1 MQILVDINGVIRGQ
15 NDEPIGTGIVMVGT
29 LSVYNKLIL
38 MSSDRLDVTKSWL
51 DVNKVVEF
59 DEIIDSSVHLEG
71 EKLSERQLRHAR
83 SRGPIDLFITNDPA
97 MWAYAFDH
105 GIPSVM
111 FGVPSYTR
119 VEFRPDAPK
128 RVRSWAEIE
137 DAVERQNALRT
148 NDKRLSR
155 SEGVQ
160 FE

>member
-38 MSSDRLDVTKSWL
+38 MSSDKLDVTKSWL

-83 SRGPIDLFITNDPA
+83 SKGPIDLFITNDPS
-97 MWAYAFDH
+97 MWAFAFDY

-128 RVRSWAEIE
+128 RVRAWSDIE
-137 DAVERQNALRT
+137 QAIERQNALRT
-148 NDKRLSR
+148 NDKRLLR
-155 SEGVQ
+155 NEGVN

>member
-1 MQILVDINGVIRGQ
+1 MKILVDINGVIRGQ
-15 NDEPIGTGIVMVGT
+15 NGEPIGTGIVMVGT
-29 LSVYNKLIL
+29 LSVYNTLTL
-38 MSSDRLDVTKSWL
+38 MSSDRLDATKSWL

-59 DEIIDSSVHLEG
+59 DDIIDSSVYLEG

-83 SRGPIDLFITNDPA
+83 SRGPIDLFITNDPG
-97 MWAYAFDH
+97 MWAFAFEY

-128 RVRSWAEIE
+128 RVRAWNEIE
-137 DAVERQNALRT
+137 EAVERQNALRT
-148 NDKRLSR
+148 NDKRLLR
-155 SEGVQ
+155 NEGVN

>member
-38 MSSDRLDVTKSWL
+38 MSSDTLDATKSWL

-59 DEIIDSSVHLEG
+59 DEIIDSKVHLEG

-83 SRGPIDLFITNDPA
+83 SRGPIDLFITNDPS
-97 MWAYAFDH
+97 MWAFAFDQ

-128 RVRSWAEIE
+128 RVRTWSEIE

-155 SEGVQ
+155 NEGVN

>member
-1 MQILVDINGVIRGQ
+1 MKILVDINGVIKSQ

-29 LSVYNKLIL
+29 LSVYNTLTL
-38 MSSDRLDVTKSWL
+38 MSSDRLDVTKNWL
-51 DVNKVVEF
+51 DIHKVVEF
-59 DEIIDSSVHLEG
+59 DEIIDSRVHLEG
-71 EKLSERQLRHAR
+71 EKLAERQLRHAR
-83 SRGPIDLFITNDPA
+83 SKGPIDLFITNDPA
-97 MWAYAFDH
+97 MWAFAFDQ

-128 RVRSWAEIE
+128 RVRSWTEIE

-148 NDKRLSR
+148 NDKRMSR
-155 SEGVQ
+155 IEGVN